1 MNQKHQFG
9 AVRASILVNILLGIG
24 ILSAV
29 VFLLYSNSR
38 EAELSQP
45 VAATTPIRTTTAAP
59 PPPLDEKQ
67 IDNLKSKLEIETLK
81 LERLRIQTEQ
91 VRTSQR
97 RAQAVAPETST
108 EPESPT
114 EPGPLTESEPSTM
127 QASPTGSGPSTE
139 PEPSTEIEQA
149 NATN

>member
-1 MNQKHQFG
+1 MNQKYQFG
-9 AVRASILVNILLGIG
+9 TVRASVLVNILLGIG

-29 VFLLYSNSR
+29 VFLLFSISK

-45 VAATTPIRTTTAAP
+45 VATTTPIRTTTTAP

-81 LERLRIQTEQ
+81 LERLRIQTEK
-91 VRTSQR
+91 VRASQR
-97 RAQAVAPETST
+97 RAQAVALESSTESGPST
-108 EPESPT
+108 EP
-114 EPGPLTESEPSTM
+114 GPSTM
-127 QASPTGSGPSTE
+127 QASSTGSGPSTE
-139 PEPSTEIEQA
+139 PAPSTEIEQA